1 MDLDLIGV
9 TAASI
14 SAIRQCGPDRAVDR
28 PRGISAATQMLLARA
43 AAGVHRATMSAPS
56 QFSSSSF
63 SVLGGLA
70 PRLSSAAVVC
80 KKEYFL

>member
-14 SAIRQCGPDRAVDR
+14 SAIRQCGPDRAVDG
-28 PRGISAATQMLLARA
+28 PRGI
-43 AAGVHRATMSAPS
+43 RATTQNAVGADGGRRA
-56 QFSSSSF
+56 QGDDERAIAISSSSF

-70 PRLSSAAVVC
+70 PRLSIAAVVC